1 MYQFKVC
8 KLRKRGKSK
17 RRLKINFF
25 INRQFV
31 ASFLNVEI
39 ASVSTIT
46 IVSHIVLDLC
56 SSFRYFRKRA
66 WHDSKATLITWIS
79 CLLCLFQFYK
89 MCFFSIFDIFLAL
102 FDHLWL
108 FLTVSSPFFSFFL
121 MIYGRFRQFLA
132 LFTSNYHL
140 PFNGLNGA
148 WNVVLGLVEA
158 ESNNSW
164 LPRVPIWR
172 ILYKGSCKLPPIT
185 IPSSLCLKTLA

>member
-66 WHDSKATLITWIS
+66 WHDSKATLIT
-79 CLLCLFQFYK
+79 
-89 MCFFSIFDIFLAL
+89 
-102 FDHLWL
+102 
-108 FLTVSSPFFSFFL
+108 
-121 MIYGRFRQFLA
+121 
-132 LFTSNYHL
+132 
-140 PFNGLNGA
+140 
-148 WNVVLGLVEA
+148 
-158 ESNNSW
+158 
-164 LPRVPIWR
+164 
-172 ILYKGSCKLPPIT
+172 
-185 IPSSLCLKTLA
+185 